1 MRLLIAAIIGGVV
14 LFIWGAVAHM
24 ALPIGEMGMKVAVE
38 QDAALSALQASATQG
53 EGVYVIPGFAP
64 EKMSDTA
71 FIDAFT
77 EKYKASPAALVIYQP
92 GGNPA
97 LASMVPNLV
106 KQFVSGTLAAF
117 VVAWILALGV
127 FGFGRRVLIAGAL
140 GLFCWLAI
148 SVPYWNWY
156 LFPAKFTLGALLE
169 QVIGWLLAG
178 AAIAW
183 WLGRSERRLR

>member
-1 MRLLIAAIIGGVV
+1 M
-14 LFIWGAVAHM
+14 FIWGAVAHM

-38 QDAALSALQASATQG
+38 QDAAMSALQASATQG

-64 EKMSDTA
+64 EKMSDKA
-71 FIDAFT
+71 FVDAFT
-77 EKYKASPAALVIYQP
+77 EKYKTSPTALVIYQP

-97 LASMVPNLV
+97 LTSMAPNLV
-106 KQFVSGTLAAF
+106 KQFVSCTIAAF
-117 VVAWILALGV
+117 VAAWVLALGAYS
-127 FGFGRRVLIAGAL
+127 FGRRVLIAGAL
-140 GLFCWLAI
+140 GLFAWLTI

-156 LFPAKFTLGALLE
+156 LFPTALTLGALLE

-183 WLGRSERRLR
+183 WLGRGDRKLAR